1 MSFAFNFSGDDIDP
15 DEDESASQGNVA
27 ASSTILPDAASNV
40 PVQEHSLSE
49 WLPLLP
55 SRLSYATTPILSPSG
70 QHLPLPRRELFD
82 IRQQLM
88 AEDNHAL
95 LTSLST
101 SDISSQIY
109 EGGFK
114 TWECSLDLASLLLDR
129 CSKGSVDGL
138 DGVANVVELGA
149 GSALPTLVLF
159 QLALADGRAV
169 KFTVADFNADVL
181 RLVSLPN
188 LLLAWAKL
196 KGKEGMEGDSGD
208 LDVTEE
214 LVREFEGDL
223 RKAGVEVKLLSGPWG
238 GDMVKLMPQS
248 VEGKSTLV
256 LAAETI
262 YSPASLQSFVDLV
275 HGVLRGGATNKAYV
289 AAKKFYFGVGGSVD
303 ALKASCREK
312 GLTAAEVETTALNG
326 MEEGVGR
333 AIVEVQLSK

>member
-15 DEDESASQGNVA
+15 DEDESTSQGNVA
-27 ASSTILPDAASNV
+27 VSSASLPDAVSNV

-70 QHLPLPRRELFD
+70 QHLLLPRRELFD

-129 CSKGSVDGL
+129 CSKDSIDGL

-159 QLALADGRAV
+159 QLALREGRAV

-188 LLLAWAKL
+188 LVLAWAKL
-196 KGKEGMEGDSGD
+196 RGKEGMGGGTGD

-214 LVREFEGDL
+214 LVREFEADL
-223 RKAGVEVKLLSGPWG
+223 GQAGVEAKLLSGPWG
-238 GDMVKLMPQS
+238 GDMLKLMPRNFD
-248 VEGKSTLV
+248 GKATLV

-262 YSPASLQSFVDLV
+262 YSPASLQSFVNLV
-275 HGVLRGGATNKAYV
+275 HDVLNGGAMNKAYV
-289 AAKKFYFGVGGSVD
+289 AAKKFYFGVGGSID
-303 ALKASCREK
+303 ALKMSSRER
-312 GLTAAEVETTALNG
+312 GMVAAEVETVGLNG